1 MLNPEQAKAQL
12 DQWKLP
18 KEKERFSSEIETL
31 SPTAREI
38 GKAMWANDL
47 GPYQYEERQ
56 KRHQEAIRK
65 IDKISD
71 NHRKELFTLLSPKL
85 APAIEAAW
93 ELLKTTPYQ
102 IGYSRKAFRVPARPG
117 MTVSKRFTWLLLLG
131 RLASEYPADLLTPK
145 WLATWAA
152 HLSGGYQA
160 QIGIL
165 LAATL
170 NDKQHPEAGEI
181 FEILRESLNNRHEI
195 GAMGRHV
202 TTAFLL
208 SDNEEG
214 WELVEKTLLAAQRQE
229 GLRQSILEAIDE
241 SHPGAFRRMLRLV
254 LDEDLIRFAATVRA
268 VDVWF
273 DNMWA
278 AGSNGVIKN
287 MLTQVVEFLENPSS
301 ADKAIAGKDPQGAF
315 LALWCKATVDAYDSI
330 SSAEKL
336 LSHKSVEMRYVA
348 AKHLRN
354 LSLDTSS
361 IPLIKAIE
369 DEDLRVALLGV
380 GTTGYSMDGDEEDGE
395 TTVREE
401 DDRFEKLE
409 KLLDRLPVK
418 PEKLKP
424 LVWPWTE
431 IQVKRAD
438 VAYHLL
444 PALGKRPAIRLLPH
458 LEKMEGPGR
467 WRAVR
472 HMIDTKPWDAAT
484 RAAIVELAGDTSSD
498 TRDAALN
505 ALKEL
510 VLDEQ
515 EVIQLEVYLARKA
528 ADLRRSIL
536 DLILKLPD
544 AEALAST
551 ARLLAGK
558 DANQRLAGLE
568 ILRLMADKKR
578 SIQECRVQAAG
589 YATGRKKISKEE
601 QAHLDEIAKD
611 KVAVATLDDA
621 LGLMNPADRS
631 PVVPPKDRKPKYIT
645 AAAIACLQELDDLVQ
660 KHAETPIQFRD
671 YAGALH
677 EELLGNIRWGFPGPE
692 WNKPRDKQLAKLP
705 LADIWTQWFEK
716 RGEHLKDPD
725 GLEFVRAYL
734 WAEFC
739 ADAWRAS
746 AWTESAKKSPW
757 RKRLADQISGEQAPK
772 TLRHGTVVKQIVEW
786 VLFLHPVDPRDYL
799 VDVAESISAQVPSEE
814 IAKLASATPPKRGY
828 AAYQITGE
836 DTDWR
841 DDTGIQ
847 MWVSNLESLAQLTG
861 HPLTEQ
867 HRLRQWQWLHW
878 LDEPTPGALRRR
890 PSYGELLHAYGQQ
903 KATLADIADQLLGP
917 RGSGGYS
924 GETFDLLQQLTS
936 RKRGKDYENFLSQHP
951 EVQKLVDDAVER
963 ILQLELARGDA
974 STAATAPAGSIT
986 ALWRSATL
994 HRVLRALGKA
1004 EFKVTASWRS
1014 NGEDRRSALTHL
1026 AKVCYPAPDEK
1037 HEDFVKLMKAAVKVG
1052 DFPEERLLQLTFL
1065 APQWTKFIEA
1075 YFDWK
1080 YLDEGVYW
1088 FLAHMQSWGATENAA
1103 LAGGEDDRNEE
1114 EENEATEEEPALE
1127 AGSDGDEAT
1136 PKPPKPKKL
1145 SAWER
1150 LIIERTPLSVAD
1162 RASGAVDAAWFRR
1175 VHELIGPKK
1184 WEAIATAARFA
1195 ANAAQAKKAKHIGDV
1210 LIGKVKRQ
1218 ELIDGIKKKQL
1229 KEQVRLLG
1237 LLPLATG
1244 AKREIDL
1251 RERCQVLRDYRRYAN
1266 TLSGLTKPDALRAW
1280 EIGLTN
1286 LAQTSGYSD
1295 PMRLEWSVGAEAV
1308 KDLAKG
1314 PVAVTKSGI
1323 TVTLSLDEE
1332 AKPSI
1337 AVARG
1342 DKELKSIPPAIKKD
1356 KKIVELTGRVP
1367 EIKRQVSSIKRSLET
1382 AMCRGDTFLGTELRI
1397 WCEHAL
1403 LVPFLSRLVI
1413 VGEGIMGY
1421 PDKGGKALR
1430 DFNGK
1435 FEPVKPKEVLRIAH
1449 PHDLFAGKAWHD
1461 WQKDCFRAERIQP
1474 FKQVFRELY
1483 IPTAAEKKETVSHRY
1498 DGQQVQP
1505 KQASALFG
1513 SRGWNTGEGIFK
1525 VFHNEELTVDVHFNY
1540 TAGTPGE
1547 VEGWTI
1553 GGISFRKRD
1562 DWKPLKLTAIPPR
1575 LFSEVMRDL
1584 DLVVSV
1590 AHAGGVDPEASA
1602 STVEM
1607 RLGLVRE
1614 TCALMN
1620 LKNVKLKGSHA
1631 VVSGELGNYSI
1642 HLSSGTVHLMPGGHL
1657 CIIPVHAQ
1665 QRGRLFLPFADDDP
1679 KTAEVV
1685 SKVLMLARDQEIQD
1699 PSILEQIRA
1708 KGA

>member
-1 MLNPEQAKAQL
+1 MLKPEQAAAQL
-12 DQWKLP
+12 AQWKLP
-18 KEKERFSSEIETL
+18 EEENRFAKEMEKL
-31 SPTAREI
+31 SPAARQIAE
-38 GKAMWANDL
+38 AMWGNDL

-56 KRHQEAIRK
+56 KRHQEATRK

-71 NHRKELFTLLSPKL
+71 NHRQELFTLLSPNL
-85 APAIEAAW
+85 APALAAAW
-93 ELLKTTPYQ
+93 EMLKSTPYQ
-102 IGYSRKAFRVPARPG
+102 ISYTRKAFRVPARPG
-117 MTVSKRFTWLLLLG
+117 MTVNKRFTWLLLLG
-131 RLASEYPADLLTPK
+131 RLASEYPADVLTPK
-145 WLATWAA
+145 WLATWAT
-152 HLSGGYQA
+152 HLSGGHQA
-160 QIGIL
+160 EIGIL
-165 LAATL
+165 LAAIL
-170 NDKQHPEAGEI
+170 NDEQHPEAGEI

-202 TTAFLL
+202 TTAFLM
-208 SDNEEG
+208 SNQKDG
-214 WELVEKTLLAAQRQE
+214 WELIEKTLLAAQRQE

-241 SHPGAFRRMLRLV
+241 SHPEAFRRMLRLV

-273 DNMWA
+273 DNLWA

-287 MLTQVVEFLENPSS
+287 MLTQVVEYLEDPSR
-301 ADKAIAGKDPQGAF
+301 ADKALAGKDPQAAF
-315 LALWCKATVDAYDSI
+315 LALWCQATVDAHHSI

-336 LSHKSVEMRYVA
+336 LSHKSVEMRYIA

-354 LSLDTSS
+354 LSLDASA
-361 IPLIKAIE
+361 IPLIKALE

-380 GTTGYSMDGDEEDGE
+380 GTAAYSMDGDEEDGE
-395 TTVREE
+395 ATVRED

-431 IQVKRAD
+431 IQVKRSD

-484 RAAIVELAGDTSSD
+484 RAAIVELVGDAASD
-498 TRDAALN
+498 TRDTALN

-510 VLDEQ
+510 VLDEK
-515 EVIQLEVYLARKA
+515 EVIQLESLLTRKA
-528 ADLRRSIL
+528 ADLRRNIL
-536 DLILKLPD
+536 ELILKLPD

-568 ILRLMADKKR
+568 ILRLMTDKKR
-578 SIQECRVQAAG
+578 SVPACRAQATSYTA
-589 YATGRKKISKEE
+589 ARKKVSKEE
-601 QAHLDEIAKD
+601 QSHLDEIAKD

-621 LGLMNPADRS
+621 LGLMNPAERS
-631 PVVPPKDRKPKYIT
+631 PVVAPIDRKPKFIT
-645 AAAIACLQELDDLVQ
+645 SAAIACLKELDDLVQ
-660 KHAETPIQFRD
+660 KHAESPIQFRD
-671 YAGALH
+671 YAGTLH
-677 EELLGNIRWGFPGPE
+677 DELLGNIRWGFPSPE

-705 LADIWTQWFEK
+705 LADVWTQWFAK
-716 RGEHLKDPD
+716 RGEDLKDSD
-725 GLEFVRAYL
+725 GLEFVRAHL

-739 ADAWRAS
+739 DDSWSAS
-746 AWTESAKKSPW
+746 AWNEWAKKSPW
-757 RKRLADQISGEQAPK
+757 RKKLADHISGGQAPK
-772 TLRHGTVVKQIVEW
+772 SLRHGTVVKDVVQWI
-786 VLFLHPVDPRDYL
+786 LFLHPVDPRDYL
-799 VDVAESISAQVPSEE
+799 MDAAESISAQVPSEE
-814 IAKLASATPPKRGY
+814 IARLASANPPKRASY
-828 AAYQITGE
+828 FANDDD

-841 DDTGIQ
+841 DDKGLQ
-847 MWVSNLESLAQLTG
+847 MWVSVLDSLAQLTG

-867 HRLRQWQWLHW
+867 HRLRQWRWLHW
-878 LDEPTPGALRRR
+878 LDEPIPGAVRRR
-890 PSYGELLHAYGQQ
+890 PNYGEPLHAYGQQ
-903 KATLADIADQLLGP
+903 QATLADIADQLLGP

-924 GETFDLLQQLTS
+924 GESFELLQQLTS
-936 RKRGKDYENFLSQHP
+936 RKRGKDYETFLSQHP

-986 ALWRSATL
+986 ALWGAATL

-1004 EFKVTASWRS
+1004 EFKITSSWRS
-1014 NGEDRRSALTHL
+1014 RGEDRRSALTHL
-1026 AKVCYPAPDEK
+1026 AKVCYPSPNEK
-1037 HEDFVKLMKAAVKVG
+1037 PEDFVKLMKTAVKAG

-1103 LAGGEDDRNEE
+1103 LAGGEDDNSDEE
-1114 EENEATEEEPALE
+1114 EEEDSTDEEATGEE
-1127 AGSDGDEAT
+1127 GSDEEAA

-1150 LIIERTPLSVAD
+1150 LIVERTPLSVAD

-1175 VHELIGPKK
+1175 VHELLGPKK

-1210 LIGKVKRQ
+1210 LIGKVKRK

-1244 AKREIDL
+1244 AKRETDL

-1314 PVAVTKSGI
+1314 PVAVTKSGV

-1332 AKPSI
+1332 AKPLI

-1356 KKIVELTGRVP
+1356 KKIVELTGRVS

-1382 AMCRGDTFLGTELRI
+1382 AMCRGDTFLGTELRT

-1449 PHDLFAGKAWHD
+1449 PHDLYAGKAWHD

-1483 IPTAAEKKETVSHRY
+1483 IPTAAEKKETISHRY

-1525 VFHNEELTVDVHFNY
+1525 VFHNEGLTVDVHFNY
-1540 TAGTPGE
+1540 AAGTPGE

-1553 GGISFRKRD
+1553 GGINFRKREE
-1562 DWKPLKLTAIPPR
+1562 WTPLKLTAIPPR

-1607 RLGLVRE
+1607 RLGLLRE
-1614 TCALMN
+1614 TCALMK
-1620 LKNVKLKGSHA
+1620 LKNVKLKESHA
-1631 VVSGELGNYSI
+1631 IITGELGNYSI
-1642 HLSSGTVHLMPGGHL
+1642 HLGSGTVHLMPGGHL

-1685 SKVLMLARDQEIQD
+1685 SKVLMLARDREIQD
-1699 PSILEQIRA
+1699 PSILEQIRN
-1708 KGA
+1708 KSI